1 MGKQWANKQM
11 ANPCMSGFQDV
22 VLKAIQLY
30 PRFLAGDP
38 GRSQAGIDTIIQM
51 VEIMLLHSLTRS
63 IARVYGPENKDVSG
77 AAPLGIL

>member
-1 MGKQWANKQM
+1 
-11 ANPCMSGFQDV
+11 MSGFQDV

-63 IARVYGPENKDVSG
+63 IARV
-77 AAPLGIL
+77 